1 MIKSEI
7 NKNVYIITI
16 DRPRVNAIDAET
28 LIALENKINEAE
40 NDKNSNTI
48 LITGEG
54 SFFSFGLDIPS
65 FLELNREDLK
75 VSINRLLSICKTIYL
90 SNKVT
95 IAAINGHA
103 TGGGCMV
110 AISTDFR
117 FMVNQRAKIAL
128 NEINIGLSLFS
139 SSISMLK
146 NSIGLDKAKKFLLT
160 GDLISSE
167 AAKDMGLIH
176 EIFHKEELFDKSME
190 FAHTFE
196 NKNAL
201 IIQNMKQ
208 ELIQSN
214 INELDDSDESIES
227 FLDIF
232 YLPET
237 QKILKEIK
245 IKK

>member
-75 VSINRLLSICKTIYL
+75 VSINRLLNICKTIYL

-146 NSIGLDKAKKFLLT
+146 NSIGLDKAKRLLLT
-160 GDLISSE
+160 GDLISWE

-176 EIFHKEELFDKSME
+176 
-190 FAHTFE
+190 
-196 NKNAL
+196 
-201 IIQNMKQ
+201 
-208 ELIQSN
+208 
-214 INELDDSDESIES
+214 
-227 FLDIF
+227 
-232 YLPET
+232 
-237 QKILKEIK
+237 
-245 IKK
+245 